1 MDITLFSV
9 LVIGLLLGVKHAI
22 EPDHV
27 IAVSTI
33 ASKSRKLW
41 DASLAGVFWG
51 IGHTATL
58 FAVGIILILMKG
70 DLSVKWSLSLEFLVG
85 IMLVVLGITSILSIK
100 KDKPHAHL
108 LVENSEDE
116 QEEHVENDQKENTEY
131 VQLNKRNI
139 SYFKSLIIG
148 LIHGLAG
155 SAAMVLLTMST
166 VDTVWQGSLYIL
178 IFGVGTTLGML
189 VFTTILG
196 IPFVLSKNRFT
207 LSRSLIMTTGAVSIL
222 FGIYYMYNLGFNEG
236 LFKLWM

>member
-1 MDITLFSV
+1 MEITLLSV
-9 LVIGLLLGVKHAI
+9 LAIGFLMGIKHAV

-58 FAVGIILILMKG
+58 FIVGIIIILMKG
-70 DLSVKWSLSLEFLVG
+70 AISNTWSMSLEFLVG
-85 IMLVVLGITSILSIK
+85 IMLVYLGITSILNTRK
-100 KDKPHAHL
+100 KKQHAPI
-108 LVENSEDE
+108 
-116 QEEHVENDQKENTEY
+116 QEEDSAHDPVHVQNLNEDQEASMKKEF
-131 VQLNKRNI
+131 
-139 SYFKSLIIG
+139 SYYKSLVIG
-148 LIHGLAG
+148 FIHGLAG

-178 IFGVGTTLGML
+178 IFGVGTTIGML

-196 IPFVLSKNRFT
+196 IPFVMSKERFT
-207 LSRSLIMTTGAVSIL
+207 LSGRLIMITGIISVL

-236 LFKLWM
+236 LFKLWI